1 MRIYLIAL
9 SFFFLYSCNNS
20 SDQAEKTSGKSEVET
35 EKSPQESPTNRKVI
49 LFFGNSLTAGYG
61 VDPDQR
67 FTDIIQDKID
77 SLGFSYEVINAGVS
91 GETTA
96 SGSSRLD
103 WVIKQQKVDVFVLEL
118 GANDGL
124 RGIPT
129 EETRKNLVEM
139 IEKVRKKNEGTDIL
153 LTGMM
158 VPPNMGPEYS
168 DAFTRI
174 FPEVATEMNV
184 SLMPFLLKDV
194 AGEPELN
201 LEDGI
206 HPNERGHELVAEN
219 LWPYLKPLLE
229 VSDIE

>member
-1 MRIYLIAL
+1 MRVFLLAL
-9 SFFFLYSCNNS
+9 SLLFIYGCNSS
-20 SDQAEKTSGKSEVET
+20 SDQVEKVSIDQKESP
-35 EKSPQESPTNRKVI
+35 EKSSSTASTNRKVI

-61 VDPDQR
+61 VDPDER
-67 FTDIIQDKID
+67 FTALIQEKLD
-77 SLGFSYEVINAGVS
+77 SLDYSYEVINAGVS

-103 WVIKQQKVDVFVLEL
+103 WVIKQQEVEVFVLEL

-139 IEKVRKKNEGTDIL
+139 IEKVRNKNASTDIL

-158 VPPNMGPEYS
+158 VPPNMGPDYS

-174 FPEVATEMNV
+174 FPEVAKQKNV
-184 SLMPFLLKDV
+184 SFMPFLLQDV
-194 AGEPELN
+194 AGESELN

-206 HPNERGHELVAEN
+206 HPNKKGHQIVAEN
-219 LWPYLKPLLE
+219 LWPYLEPLLQD
-229 VSDIE
+229 SDS